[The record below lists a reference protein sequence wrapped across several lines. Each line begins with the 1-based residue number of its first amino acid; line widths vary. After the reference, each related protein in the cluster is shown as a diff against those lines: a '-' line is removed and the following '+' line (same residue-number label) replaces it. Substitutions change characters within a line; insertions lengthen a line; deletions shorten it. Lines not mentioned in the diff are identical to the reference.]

1 MKIRYVVYY
10 SERLRDGFEEGA
22 KIFSE
27 KEDALEFIND
37 FSKWIG
43 YPNMDFKLFYLG
55 EEIALTKQETIVSQ
69 PSKKT
74 ISYRAK

>member
-1 MKIRYVVYY
+1 MKIHYVVYY

-22 KIFSE
+22 KIFPK

-43 YPNMDFKLFYLG
+43 YENMDFKLFYLG
-55 EEIALTKQETIVSQ
+55 EEIALTKQEVVVSQ
-69 PSKKT
+69 PAKKT